1 MTSNKEKIARIAAR
15 MGNWYL
21 FDGSWR
27 SHLDE
32 KIMATENALTKA
44 GAKAVVDNFHCF
56 GVFEWALFN
65 DELGEQP
72 ATADFCTA
80 VCNAAYAMLTQE
92 KDKRHESNDP
102 KGAAAL

>member
-1 MTSNKEKIARIAAR
+1 MIDNADKITRVAEW

-27 SHLDE
+27 SHLNE
-32 KIMATENALTKA
+32 KIMATENAFTKA
-44 GAKAVVDNFHCF
+44 GAKAVVDNFNCF

-80 VCNAAYAMLTQE
+80 VRDAAYAMLE
-92 KDKRHESNDP
+92 
-102 KGAAAL
+102 GA